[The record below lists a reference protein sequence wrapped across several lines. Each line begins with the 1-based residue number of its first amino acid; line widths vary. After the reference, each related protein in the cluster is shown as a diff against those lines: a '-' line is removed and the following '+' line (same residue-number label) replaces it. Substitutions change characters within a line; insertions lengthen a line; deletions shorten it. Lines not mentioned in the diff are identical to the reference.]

1 MNDAPTDGLVPYR
14 ELSEPG
20 YAELAAATFVIEEFG
35 VGMSLLGGQC
45 PRCGVAIEVPLIDGV
60 FRGDWAPGSDAA
72 TAGDRAAGAGQ
83 TASVR
88 SVPII
93 CTCTETHPGRPEGRV
108 GCGAYWIFDLPAGS

>member
-20 YAELAAATFVIEEFG
+20 YAEQAAATFVIEEFG
-35 VGMSLLGGQC
+35 GGMSLLGGQC

-60 FRGDWAPGSDAA
+60 FRRHLA
-72 TAGDRAAGAGQ
+72 TGAGD
-83 TASVR
+83 VR

-93 CTCTETHPGRPEGRV
+93 CTCTEAHPGRPEGRV